1 MKEPTMDL
9 LDLDRK
15 ALEVTRAFVHGTTL
29 SQLGLPTPC
38 AEWDVRALLNHV
50 LGNNHLYAAA
60 ASREEVD
67 WSTRDHDRVGDDPHG
82 SYDRSAAL
90 VTAAFDGTDLAG
102 DVHMPFGVLPAAQA
116 VAVHFVDVLV
126 HGWDL
131 AVGTGQ
137 HPALPDDLAEAALG
151 IVAAY
156 PPEVWGTPQF
166 FADKVPVQSDDPPYV
181 RLVALVGRQP

>member
-1 MKEPTMDL
+1 MDL

-15 ALEVTRAFVHGTTL
+15 ALDTTRTFVHGTTH

-38 AEWDVRALLNHV
+38 AEWDVRALLNHI

-60 ASREEVD
+60 ASGDAVD
-67 WSTRDHDRVGDDPHG
+67 WSTRDHDRVGDELHG

-90 VTAAFDGTDLAG
+90 VTAAFDATDLAVE
-102 DVHMPFGVLPAAQA
+102 VHMPFGPLPAAQA
-116 VAVHFVDVLV
+116 VAVHFVDILV

-131 AVGTGQ
+131 AVATGQ
-137 HPALPDDLAEAALG
+137 DPALPDDLAEAALG

-166 FADKVPVQSDDPPYV
+166 FADKIPARAGDPPYV
-181 RLVALVGRQP
+181 RLVSLVGRQP

>member
-1 MKEPTMDL
+1 MKESTMDL
-9 LDLDRK
+9 LDLDRR
-15 ALEVTRAFVHGTTL
+15 ALDTTRAVVHGTTP

-38 AEWDVRALLNHV
+38 EAWDVRALLNHV

-60 ASREEVD
+60 ASGGAVD
-67 WSTRDHDRVGDDPHG
+67 WSTRDQDRVGDDPHG
-82 SYDRSAAL
+82 SYDTSAAA
-90 VTAAFDGTDLAG
+90 VTAAFAATDLAV

-131 AVGTGQ
+131 AVATGQ
-137 HPALPDDLAEAALG
+137 DPALPDDLAEVALG

-166 FADKVPVQSDDPPYV
+166 FADKIAARDDDPPYV
-181 RLVALVGRQP
+181 QLVALVGRQP